1 MRLLA
6 PTRQK
11 GKSSPASPLRR
22 SEGGSRLRNLRL
34 VRRFTS
40 IRLVR
45 MFPRTGPQFGPGWE
59 LLFVFHPGSNQRPLV
74 LGINLSKVAR
84 ERRPPP
90 VTVWPTDGGR

>member
-45 MFPRTGPQFGPGWE
+45 MFPRTGPQFGPEEE
-59 LLFVFHPGSNQRPLV
+59 LLFVFTPARTSDLLYSELTFQRWPGSADHRQ
-74 LGINLSKVAR
+74 
-84 ERRPPP
+84 
-90 VTVWPTDGGR
+90 